1 LRRYIDEL
9 LLPGG
14 GGGPAMADKLA
25 KADFHGAMVRVV
37 RQSPLTRTLAD
48 RTAVAWQHLRAL
60 CLYYDA
66 LYIYL
71 TPRWNHHNCFDCLAA
86 TQLRIG
92 EVLVLN
98 VQPFMIIVTL
108 VLCPPHAH
116 EQMCG
121 CCCCCCCRQVRS
133 RCPSLVGVSGIV
145 LHETENT
152 VVLMCN
158 DDHERTVPKRNSVF
172 ALRHGESLVTIH
184 GSHICFRASERARHK
199 FKPQGTVDLWY

>member
-1 LRRYIDEL
+1 MLD
-9 LLPGG
+9 
-14 GGGPAMADKLA
+14 
-25 KADFHGAMVRVV
+25 
-37 RQSPLTRTLAD
+37 
-48 RTAVAWQHLRAL
+48 
-60 CLYYDA
+60 
-66 LYIYL
+66 
-71 TPRWNHHNCFDCLAA
+71 
-86 TQLRIG
+86 
-92 EVLVLN
+92 LN
-98 VQPFMIIVTL
+98 VQPLMISVTL

-116 EQMCG
+116 EQTWG
-121 CCCCCCCRQVRS
+121 CCCCWQVRS

-199 FKPQGTVDLWY
+199 FKPQDTVDL